1 MDRGPSGWIG
11 SVLDNRWRIDA
22 KIARGGVATVYKG
35 FDLQTS
41 SKVAVKIMHPEFSRN
56 QDARG
61 RFLREGYVAN
71 KVGHPL
77 VVKVLADAALP
88 DSTVFLVMEL
98 LEEGELLE
106 ARRERLGGKM
116 SVEEAVRIGDQIL
129 DVLVAAHNQ
138 DIVHRDIKPE
148 NIFLLPDGT
157 VKVLDFGIAHIK
169 EGVMKGGESTA
180 TGLLLGTPDFMSPE
194 QAMGM
199 RGTIDAA
206 SDIYAVGATIFTL
219 ITGEAVHTD
228 MNLAALLHS
237 TSTKQARSL
246 AAARNGPS
254 LPRELIAVIDK
265 ALMLQKTQR
274 WPSARAMQNALHQ
287 AVPSAFKSAVPES
300 SKTRPFSPIDIKA
313 SAAVRASG
321 KAPRPSATPRDGVK
335 VPSLPPISE
344 GVPTPRE
351 ASPWEQDF
359 EDGDMEGPTVATN
372 EFPALK
378 KAPPPPADVRTSKLP
393 TIEPEDGDLS
403 DIHTT
408 QAMTGELLAAV
419 APLVPAPPPPKPVS
433 LPPPQPHMQTG
444 SIPPPPP
451 AGLFQTGPH
460 MQGHGSMPPPAPHH
474 GSMPPPFYSPSQP
487 PPPPFMGPPTPRH
500 QQWGQ
505 TDSGGAGIVQQ
516 QAPSIP
522 PPLAAP
528 MSPSKPKRTGKAAPS
543 GKKPPSIVIA
553 EIVLA
558 LLVVVTLT
566 IGGCLLLESR

>member
-1 MDRGPSGWIG
+1 
-11 SVLDNRWRIDA
+11 
-22 KIARGGVATVYKG
+22 
-35 FDLQTS
+35 
-41 SKVAVKIMHPEFSRN
+41 
-56 QDARG
+56 
-61 RFLREGYVAN
+61 
-71 KVGHPL
+71 
-77 VVKVLADAALP
+77 
-88 DSTVFLVMEL
+88 
-98 LEEGELLE
+98 
-106 ARRERLGGKM
+106 
-116 SVEEAVRIGDQIL
+116 
-129 DVLVAAHNQ
+129 
-138 DIVHRDIKPE
+138 
-148 NIFLLPDGT
+148 
-157 VKVLDFGIAHIK
+157 
-169 EGVMKGGESTA
+169 MKGGESTA

-254 LPRELIAVIDK
+254 LRASSS
-265 ALMLQKTQR
+265 
-274 WPSARAMQNALHQ
+274 PSSTRRSCCRRRSAGRARARHAERTSPGRAVGVQVGGARRRRR
-287 AVPSAFKSAVPES
+287 VPSRRSTPEDGS
-300 SKTRPFSPIDIKA
+300 TWRRRSTSRPARPFARPA
-313 SAAVRASG
+313 RRRA
-321 KAPRPSATPRDGVK
+321 SATPRDGVK

-344 GVPTPRE
+344 GVPTPCE

-378 KAPPPPADVRTSKLP
+378 KAPAPPADVSTGKLP

-408 QAMTGELLAAV
+408 QAMTGGFLAAV

-433 LPPPQPHMQTG
+433 LPPPPPRMQTG

-451 AGLFQTGPH
+451 AGLYQTGPH
-460 MQGHGSMPPPAPHH
+460 VRATDPMPPPAPHH

-505 TDSGGAGIVQQ
+505 TDSGGVGIVQQ

-528 MSPSKPKRTGKAAPS
+528 MSPSKPKRRRERRPRPGRS
-543 GKKPPSIVIA
+543 RPPSSSPRS
-553 EIVLA
+553 
-558 LLVVVTLT
+558 
-566 IGGCLLLESR
+566 CSRCSWS